1 MDPCKPVF
9 PESNMQTYVLEVSET
24 PNVCLSDSEAR
35 AFSWLPE
42 IGTALPAKLSA
53 AWPMIPTSGTFRM
66 NGIGI
71 SFVHHQ
77 PFKLL
82 MLIVDPYVKNF
93 TTIPRTLKSSF
104 ICICITKG
112 NYMYNFNF
120 SAFPT
125 CRKVQIWTLENAQQ
139 KSSQLLK

>member
-24 PNVCLSDSEAR
+24 PNVCLSDSQAR

-112 NYMYNFNF
+112 NYICII
-120 SAFPT
+120 S
-125 CRKVQIWTLENAQQ
+125 ISLH
-139 KSSQLLK
+139 SQRVERFRFGHWKMLNRNPLSC